1 MSERRRGPFV
11 AGNWKMNLGLR
22 EAAALARKI
31 TAAASEAAPDAPTTS
46 AAKKPSGVEA
56 QPELGDCTIVLIPPF
71 TALGAVAAAV
81 AGSPVALGAQD
92 LFWEDLGAYTGE
104 VSGPMLKDARCTHV
118 LVGHSER
125 RQLFGETDES
135 VNRKVQAALRSGL
148 SPIVC
153 VGEVLA
159 ERDAGRTLERIDT
172 QLARG
177 LGGLSKPEMERVIIA
192 YEPVWAIGTGRT
204 ASPAQAE
211 EVHAHIRK
219 RLEDSYGNG
228 GASCAIILYGGS
240 VKPANSYP
248 LFREKNID
256 GFLVG
261 GASLDADGFIGIA
274 REALRAYREET

>member
-1 MSERRRGPFV
+1 MTPMRPGPFV
-11 AGNWKMNLGLR
+11 AGNWKMHLKLSEAGELAGKI
-22 EAAALARKI
+22 AAAVPEV
-31 TAAASEAAPDAPTTS
+31 SEA
-46 AAKKPSGVEA
+46 
-56 QPELGDCTIVLIPPF
+56 TIVLIPPF
-71 TALGAVAAAV
+71 TALNAV
-81 AGSPVALGAQD
+81 AGAIAGSDVGLGAQD
-92 LFWEDLGAYTGE
+92 LFWDDQGAFTGE
-104 VSGPMLKDARCTHV
+104 VSGPMLKDAGCAYV

-125 RQLFGETDES
+125 RQLFGETDET
-135 VNRKVQAALRSGL
+135 VNRKARAALAAGL

-159 ERDAGRTLERIDT
+159 ERDAGRTLERIDG

-177 LGGLSKPEMERVIIA
+177 FGGFSRPEIERVIIA

-204 ASPAQAE
+204 ASPGQAE

-219 RLEDSYGNG
+219 RLEDSYGNDA
-228 GASCAIILYGGS
+228 ASCAIILYGGS

-261 GASLDADGFIGIA
+261 GASLDADSFIGIA
-274 REALRAYREET
+274 REALRACREEK